1 MKKIYFALFAIIVMM
16 ASGCEGFLDEN
27 PKSAFIGVEAYSN
40 PKLVYI
46 NCVASLYVPATIPN
60 LSEFDQVLYYFD
72 NCAADMVITPA
83 PPAVLCTAEASV
95 PPAILFFVC
104 HGMPFFFA
112 VPTAIS
118 HRPCG

>member
-1 MKKIYFALFAIIVMM
+1 MI

-46 NCVASLYVPATIPN
+46 NCVASLYVPRTIPN

-72 NCAADMVITPA
+72 NCGGDMVITPGRRNGWVDSRFSSTISTRPSRNWPTRGIPSIPISPSA
-83 PPAVLCTAEASV
+83 TAR
-95 PPAILFFVC
+95 L
-104 HGMPFFFA
+104 
-112 VPTAIS
+112 T
-118 HRPCG
+118 R